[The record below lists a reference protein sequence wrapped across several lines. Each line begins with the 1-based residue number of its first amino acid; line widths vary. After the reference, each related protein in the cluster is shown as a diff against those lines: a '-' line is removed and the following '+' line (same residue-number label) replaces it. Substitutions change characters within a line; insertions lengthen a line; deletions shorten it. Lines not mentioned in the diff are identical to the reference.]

1 MSPGEVSDEEDETPS
16 QRDLDD
22 DESSDIF
29 VSELLE
35 SNGFEVNMDSNAPGR
50 DRFK

>member
-1 MSPGEVSDEEDETPS
+1 MSNTPESDVEHETPS
-16 QRDLDD
+16 VNNNEQDD

-35 SNGFEVNMDSNAPGR
+35 SNGFEVNMDNN
-50 DRFK
+50 

>member
-1 MSPGEVSDEEDETPS
+1 MEEKAYISIKESPE
-16 QRDLDD
+16 LD

-35 SNGFEVNMDSNAPGR
+35 SNGFEVNMDNTPGR
-50 DRFK
+50 YRF